1 MTFSYYSHS
10 AQVDYR
16 GVATD
21 APRLKMSHSVTIV
34 VQIYT
39 DQTCFLLHSAVSRQ
53 GSNHDLAFVL
63 GHNPS
68 HKSQLWKKFDP
79 SFESLNDSESIQFI
93 K

>member
-39 DQTCFLLHSAVSRQ
+39 DQTCFLLHSTAFRQ
-53 GSNHDLAFVL
+53 GSNHDLVL
-63 GHNPS
+63 YGNCDF
-68 HKSQLWKKFDP
+68 KNITTV
-79 SFESLNDSESIQFI
+79 SFENVCLISSARDAVME
-93 K
+93 